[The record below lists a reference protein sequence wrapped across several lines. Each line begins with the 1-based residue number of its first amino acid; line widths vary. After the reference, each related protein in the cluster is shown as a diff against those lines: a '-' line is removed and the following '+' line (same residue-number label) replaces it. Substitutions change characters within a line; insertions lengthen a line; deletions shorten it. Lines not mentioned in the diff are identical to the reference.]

1 MGNGLNFSMKVSKIF
16 FLSIVCVVILSFGIG
31 CEGASVET
39 EESDMGSAVQVP
51 GETENTAKAAV
62 PDDSP
67 VTKKIGMLSP
77 RTGPISV
84 FSDQYE
90 AAANLAVDIL
100 NRSQGDYNFCLLY
113 TSPSPRD

>member
-1 MGNGLNFSMKVSKIF
+1 MFSLFVKMQMGNGLNFSMKVSKIF

-84 FSDQYE
+84 FSE
-90 AAANLAVDIL
+90 
-100 NRSQGDYNFCLLY
+100 
-113 TSPSPRD
+113 